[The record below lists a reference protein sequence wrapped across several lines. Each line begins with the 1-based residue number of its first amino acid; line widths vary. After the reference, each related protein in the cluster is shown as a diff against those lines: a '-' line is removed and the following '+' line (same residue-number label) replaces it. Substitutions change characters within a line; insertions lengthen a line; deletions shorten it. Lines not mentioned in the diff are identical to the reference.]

1 MIIYL
6 KEGNFMM
13 SYEEFKRRH
22 RKVSKTVI
30 MYYNKQ
36 WEEVSKENATF
47 VRIAEFDE
55 EGNLLNEV
63 TRKS

>member
-1 MIIYL
+1 
-6 KEGNFMM
+6 MM

-36 WEEVSKENATF
+36 WEEVPKENATF